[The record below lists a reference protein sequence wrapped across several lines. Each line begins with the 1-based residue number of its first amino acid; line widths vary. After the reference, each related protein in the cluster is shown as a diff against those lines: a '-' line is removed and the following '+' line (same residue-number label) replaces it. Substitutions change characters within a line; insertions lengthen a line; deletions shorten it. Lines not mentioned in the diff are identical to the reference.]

1 MATGKKKASGRGGSG
16 ADVLR
21 NVVSSAIGTDALLD
35 LVERLGLVE
44 LVMSRVK
51 SKFEDTDIDELFDDV
66 TDYLKRNPEVLVVSL
81 GAITIATGLVV
92 WLNNRRE
99 WDGTER
105 RNAEPS
111 ERAPRQ
117 PRVTTSTGRVRKASS
132 RTE

>member
-1 MATGKKKASGRGGSG
+1 MATGKKKASGRGSSGS
-16 ADVLR
+16 DILR
-21 NVVSSAIGTDALLD
+21 NVVTSAIGTDALLD

-81 GAITIATGLVV
+81 GAVTIATGLVV
-92 WLNNRRE
+92 WLNSRRE

-105 RNAEPS
+105 RNLSETTKSS
-111 ERAPRQ
+111 ERSPRAS
-117 PRVTTSTGRVRKASS
+117 TSTGRVRKAS
-132 RTE
+132 